1 MNLKVYNTLRTSKG
15 SWARSSRTVKE
26 QECARNLGTIDLIA
40 LAELIEVPKNLIWE
54 TKSKVP
60 MEAEL

>member
-1 MNLKVYNTLRTSKG
+1 MNLKVYKDDFYRELDKVIQ
-15 SWARSSRTVKE
+15 TVKE

-40 LAELIEVPKNLIWE
+40 LAEMIEVPKNLIWE